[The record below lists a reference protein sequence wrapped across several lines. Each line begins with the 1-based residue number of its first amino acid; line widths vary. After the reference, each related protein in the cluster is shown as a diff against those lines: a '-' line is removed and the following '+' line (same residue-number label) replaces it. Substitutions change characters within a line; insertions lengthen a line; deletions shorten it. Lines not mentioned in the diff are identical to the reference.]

1 MYFARFVLFCADLV
15 NDFLAKNCPHIAG
28 AIAFYALFSFFPLV
42 LAVIS
47 VAGIVLGPGA
57 EQERLVGEL
66 AGVIPVSTAY
76 VTETVHGVVAAR
88 AITGVAG
95 ILGLMWAASAAFGA
109 IRKGINA
116 AWGIKKTRP
125 FLRERLID
133 FTLVLSAGLIMTF
146 VLFVTPIFAFSR
158 EITDAIAPEGDVA
171 SDFFWTLAPQL
182 LTPLLSLLS
191 FVLLYRFLPNT
202 EVKLGDVWFVALL
215 ASAAFEGAKWGF
227 VWYVKTFPV
236 YNVVYGSVGAIMA
249 LLTWVYVSAIILLF
263 GALVSSRYTAYAA
276 TVKDVQGFKLMWTGL
291 SRVRLRV
298 VVSPEAV

>member
-1 MYFARFVLFCADLV
+1 MYFARFVLFCTDCV

-57 EQERLVGEL
+57 EQERLVEEL
-66 AGVIPVSTAY
+66 AAVIPVSTAY

-88 AITGVAG
+88 AITGLAG
-95 ILGLMWAASAAFGA
+95 ILGLVWAASAAFGA

-116 AWGIKKTRP
+116 AWGITRTRP

-133 FTLVLSAGLIMTF
+133 FTLVLSAGLLMTV
-146 VLFVTPIFAFSR
+146 VLFVTPLFAFSR
-158 EITDAIAPEGDVA
+158 EITDAIAPEGDIA
-171 SDFFWTLAPQL
+171 SDFFWSLAPQL
-182 LTPLLSLLS
+182 LTPVLSYLS

-202 EVKLGDVWFVALL
+202 EVKLSDVWLVALL
-215 ASAAFEGAKWGF
+215 AAGAFEGAKWGF
-227 VWYVKTFPV
+227 VWYVQTFPV

-263 GALVSSRYTAYAA
+263 GALVSSRYASYAA
-276 TVKDVQGFKLMWTGL
+276 TVRDAQGLKVIWTGI
-291 SRVRLRV
+291 SRVRLRDV
-298 VVSPEAV
+298 ASPEAV